1 VLQRMLRL
9 VTQEKQVFPKLQES
23 LAKTVGVISDTHVPD
38 RARRIPERVFKVF
51 ENVDFIVH
59 AGDLVQFSVID
70 ELERL
75 APVLVVWGNMDG
87 PEVRGKLPKL
97 DSFKVFDWR
106 IGVTHNPGAHLGTGR
121 MREIADA
128 NGFNVLIYGHTHSS
142 NIKWERDILFINPGS
157 PTNPSPPF
165 LAKPSVAL
173 LRVTRERITPEIVH
187 I

>member
-1 VLQRMLRL
+1 MLRL
-9 VTQEKQVFPKLQES
+9 VTQERPVFRKLQES

-51 ENVDFIVH
+51 DDVDYIVH
-59 AGDLVQFSVID
+59 AGDLVQFAVID
-70 ELERL
+70 ELERI
-75 APVLVVWGNMDG
+75 APVLAVCGNMDEH
-87 PEVRGKLPKL
+87 EVKDKLPKL

-106 IGVTHNPGAHLGTGR
+106 IGVTHNPGTHFGTGR
-121 MREIADA
+121 MHEIADA
-128 NGFNVLIYGHTHSS
+128 NGFNVLIHGHTHNSS
-142 NIKWERDILFINPGS
+142 IKWDRDILFLNPGS

-173 LRVTRERITPEIVH
+173 LRVTRESVHPEIVN

>member
-1 VLQRMLRL
+1 MLRL
-9 VTQEKQVFPKLQES
+9 VTQERPVFPKLQES

-38 RARRIPERVFKVF
+38 RARRIPERVFKIF
-51 ENVDFIVH
+51 ENVDYIVH

-70 ELERL
+70 DLERI
-75 APVLVVWGNMDG
+75 APVLVVCGNMDG
-87 PEVRGKLPKL
+87 PEVKDKLPKL

-106 IGVTHNPGAHLGTGR
+106 IGVTHNPGTLFGSGR
-121 MREIADA
+121 MHEIAET
-128 NGFNVLIYGHTHSS
+128 NSFNVLVHGHTPSS
-142 NIKWERDILFINPGS
+142 SIKWDGDILFINPGS

-173 LRVTRERITPEIVH
+173 LRVTKESIHPEIVN

>member
-1 VLQRMLRL
+1 MI
-9 VTQEKQVFPKLQES
+9 TQEKQVFPKLWENS
-23 LAKTVGVISDTHVPD
+23 AKTVGVISDTHVPD

-59 AGDLVQFSVID
+59 AGDLVQLSVVD
-70 ELERL
+70 DLERL
-75 APVLVVWGNMDG
+75 APVLVVSGNMDE
-87 PEVRGKLPKL
+87 PEVKRKLPKL

-106 IGVTHNPGAHLGTGR
+106 IGVTHNPGAHFGTGR
-121 MREIADA
+121 MHEIAGA
-128 NGFNVLIYGHTHSS
+128 NGFSVLIHGHTHSS
-142 NIKWERDILFINPGS
+142 NVKWERDILFINPGS

-173 LRVTRERITPEIVH
+173 LRVTRERIIPEIVN

>member
-1 VLQRMLRL
+1 VPQRMLRL
-9 VTQEKQVFPKLQES
+9 VTQERQVFSRSQES

-51 ENVDFIVH
+51 EDVDFIVH
-59 AGDLVQFSVID
+59 AGDLVQLSVID

-75 APVLVVWGNMDG
+75 APVLVVYGNMDG

-97 DSFKVFDWR
+97 DLFKVFDWR
-106 IGVTHNPGAHLGTGR
+106 IGVTHNPAAYLGTR
-121 MREIADA
+121 KMREIVAA
-128 NGFNVLIYGHTHSS
+128 NGFNVLVYGHTHSS
-142 NIKWERDILFINPGS
+142 NIKWEKGILFINPGS
-157 PTNPSPPF
+157 PTNPSPLF

-173 LRVTRERITPEIVH
+173 LRVTRERIIPEIVH